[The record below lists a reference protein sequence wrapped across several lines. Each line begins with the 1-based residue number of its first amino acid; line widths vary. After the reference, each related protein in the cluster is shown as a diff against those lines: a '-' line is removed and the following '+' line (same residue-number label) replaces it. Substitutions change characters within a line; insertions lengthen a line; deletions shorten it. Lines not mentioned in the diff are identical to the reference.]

1 MGGELKMRK
10 FAFALTV
17 LASLYLGF
25 CTVSYGQG
33 GVGELTGVIYDPT
46 GSVVEGATVKLQNA
60 STGFE
65 REMDSTSAGI
75 YRFSALSVVG
85 KYTLT
90 VEHAGF
96 RAAKVDGVVISVG
109 STVTVDVRLEV
120 GVISESVTV
129 EAGSELVNPS
139 ESQISQLI
147 DRTVWQNLPLEIR
160 NQNTFINLVAGVSP
174 VITGPSGTDLN
185 GTTRGAA
192 VNGARPGSGNFLLDG
207 FDNNDIGQGGR
218 GSEGQGAVTSISP
231 EAIQEFRVI
240 THNFAA
246 EYGKG
251 GGFVTDTVL
260 KSGTNS
266 LHGSLF
272 EYNRVQ
278 ALAAEDF
285 FTNASGGKDSL
296 VRNQFGGSLGGHIIK
311 DKWFYF
317 GSYEAHRRVQTAP
330 LPSTSVL
337 TPEFLNFVKSGA
349 FEQFQEGTGPYTT
362 VTKTTH
368 NDGTATSPP
377 TVGFSGSGICRALSS
392 TVANPNGNPCP
403 GLFSQS
409 STLGPIFAKLSTT
422 QPFPTV
428 AGGTC
433 ATGTAIGTSADPCAA
448 QGVFTSVLPYTNIT
462 VPTSATLQYPVAEF
476 GTVALSDPNTFFQ
489 HRVSF
494 KSDYK
499 ISNND
504 SLVGTFNYTTQKSVD
519 KFGGGDGTIG
529 PAFENP
535 DVQLLLGFAWT
546 HNFSATVLNQLRAS
560 YLRHRSDFP
569 NPAGTA
575 GIPDILSANDSLGV
589 SFGNT
594 SALPQFFT
602 DGMFQYK
609 DDLSIVKGKHT
620 FKLGGEYRRIRNAS
634 SFQAEKNGIFFFQ
647 STEELLTDGFFGDV
661 ADTFLNGAPTSGS
674 IFEAGTSLNPQT
686 GGFPIYYRGYRA
698 NEVALYGQ
706 DDWKVLPRLTLNLG
720 LRWEYFGPPH
730 NYKPGLDSN
739 IFWGSPLTPFPTNGN
754 GNPFLPVNSQQAAQ
768 EAGARAVQVNNN
780 IWAKDTNNF
789 APRIGFAWDVFGTQK
804 FVLRGGGGFF
814 YDRIYDNVFENIR
827 FNPPLFNF
835 ATLGIG
841 FAPAAGAIGPIDSPG
856 LYTVPFTNPSPF
868 APFAPLPG
876 GRHIDQNLR
885 APYTQQANLG
895 VQYAVAKDFVLEVN
909 GAYTGGRA
917 LLGIVDINT
926 YNGRRACDGATASGA
941 TQAAKC
947 AAAFAAG
954 QIPAATFTARRLNPT
969 LASDGF
975 RGNSYGSSY
984 YGLQVSMTKRLSRGL
999 QFNSNYTWSHALDT
1013 LSDAFNG
1020 GHALVAGQTDVYN
1033 TAADK
1038 GNADFDIRH
1047 RFVTNAYYE
1056 LPIFKNNRWLG
1067 GWSMDGIVTI
1077 QKGVPI
1083 PILNGTQSRDT
1094 NRDGHTTDRPA
1105 IIGNP
1110 YVGGKSPADGFLN
1123 PASFAAYTCPAT
1135 VNFGLFCDSATG
1147 RNTLI
1152 GPGFV
1157 NTDFGIAKKFRIR
1170 EAMTLQFQGNFF
1182 NIFNHPNFGTPVGNR
1197 FGNPSQ
1203 FGQSVSDFGPRITQ
1217 LALRLDF

>member
-1 MGGELKMRK
+1 MKLALNGITVV
-10 FAFALTV
+10 LTV
-17 LASLYLGF
+17 LLAFSL
-25 CTVSYGQG
+25 VSVGVPPANAQG
-33 GVGELTGVIYDPT
+33 GTGEITGTVYDPA
-46 GSVVEGATVKLQNA
+46 GATVSDAKVTLTNA
-60 STGFE
+60 GTGFS
-65 REMDSTSAGI
+65 REMTTAAGGVF
-75 YRFSALSVVG
+75 RFTALPVVG
-85 KYTLT
+85 GYALT

-96 RAAKVDGVVISVG
+96 RKAKASDIVISVG
-109 STVTVDVRLEV
+109 TTATVDVRLEV
-120 GVISESVTV
+120 GAITESVTV
-129 EAGSELVNPS
+129 EAGAELVTPS

-192 VNGARPGSGNFLLDG
+192 VNGARPGSGNFLLEG

-285 FTNASGGKDSL
+285 FTNKSGGKDSL
-296 VRNQFGGSLGGHIIK
+296 VRNQFGGSLGGRIIK
-311 DKWFYF
+311 DKWFFF

-337 TPEFLNFVKSGA
+337 TPDFLNFVKSGQ
-349 FEQFQEGTGPYTT
+349 FETFMET
-362 VTKTTH
+362 
-368 NDGTATSPP
+368 
-377 TVGFSGSGICRALSS
+377 
-392 TVANPNGNPCP
+392 NPNGFCVIATGATCP
-403 GLFSQS
+403 GTFSQS
-409 STLGPIFAKLSTT
+409 STLGPIFAKLQST
-422 QPFPTV
+422 QPFPMV
-428 AGGTC
+428 KGAPCGG
-433 ATGTAIGTSADPCAA
+433 SNDPCAA
-448 QGVFTSVLPYTNIT
+448 QGVFTSGICGPAAPHFSTQCLNHPGELQT
-462 VPTSATLQYPVAEF
+462 VEYPVAEF
-476 GTVALSDPNTFFQ
+476 GPLALSDPNTFFQ

-499 ISNND
+499 ISDKD
-504 SLVGTFNYTTQKSVD
+504 SLVGTFNYTTQNSVD

-529 PAFENP
+529 PSFENP
-535 DVQLLLGFAWT
+535 DVQLLLGFTWT
-546 HNFSATVLNQLRAS
+546 HNFSATILNQLRAS

-575 GIPDILSANDSLGV
+575 GIPDILSFFDSLGV

-609 DDLSIVKGKHT
+609 DDLSIVKGKNT

-647 STEELLTDGFFGDV
+647 STEELMTDGFFGDV
-661 ADTFLNGAPTSGS
+661 ADKILNGGKATSGS
-674 IFEAGTSLNPQT
+674 IFEAGASLNPLT
-686 GGFPIYYRGYRA
+686 GGFPVYYRGYRA

-730 NYKPGLDSN
+730 NFRDGLDSN
-739 IFWGSPLTPFPTNGN
+739 IFWGSPLTPLPAN
-754 GNPFLPVNSQQAAQ
+754 GNPFLPANSSQAAM
-768 EAGARAVQVNNN
+768 EAGARAIQVNSN
-780 IWAKDTNNF
+780 IWDKRTANF
-789 APRIGFAWDVFGTQK
+789 APRIGFAWDVLGTQK

-827 FNPPLFNF
+827 FNPPLFDF
-835 ATLGIG
+835 ATLGTA

-856 LYTVPFTNPSPF
+856 LYGVPFTNPGPF
-868 APFAPLPG
+868 APFASRPS

-895 VQYAVAKDFVLEVN
+895 IQYAVAKDFVLEVN
-909 GAYTGGRA
+909 GAYTGGRE
-917 LLGIVDINT
+917 LLGVVDINT
-926 YNGRRACDGATASGA
+926 YDGRRACDGAEGA
-941 TQAAKC
+941 TQGAKC
-947 AAAFAAG
+947 AAAAAAG
-954 QIPAATFTARRLNPT
+954 EIPAATFTAARLNPT

-984 YGLQVSMTKRLSRGL
+984 YGLQVSMTKRFTHGL

-1020 GHALVAGQTDVYN
+1020 GHAQVAGQTDVYN
-1033 TAADK
+1033 TPADK

-1047 RFVTNAYYE
+1047 RFVTSAYYE
-1056 LPIFKNNRWLG
+1056 LPIFRQNRWLG
-1067 GWSMDGIVTI
+1067 GWTADGIVTI

-1083 PILNGTQSRDT
+1083 PILNGSQSRDT

-1110 YVGGKSPADGFLN
+1110 YVSGKSPADGFLN
-1123 PASFAAYTCPAT
+1123 PASFAAFTCPAT

-1152 GPGFV
+1152 GPGYV
-1157 NTDFGIAKKFRIR
+1157 NTDFGVAKKFPIR
-1170 EAMTLQFQGNFF
+1170 EHVTLQFQANFF
-1182 NIFNHPNFGTPVGNR
+1182 NLFNHPNFGTPVGNR

-1203 FGQSVSDFGPRITQ
+1203 FGMSVTDFGPRITQ

>member
-1 MGGELKMRK
+1 MKLALNGITVV
-10 FAFALTV
+10 LTV
-17 LASLYLGF
+17 LLAFSL
-25 CTVSYGQG
+25 VSVGVPPANAQG
-33 GVGELTGVIYDPT
+33 GTGEITGTVYDPA
-46 GSVVEGATVKLQNA
+46 GATVSDAKVTLTNA
-60 STGFE
+60 GTGFS
-65 REMDSTSAGI
+65 REMTTAAGGVF
-75 YRFSALSVVG
+75 RFTALPVVG
-85 KYTLT
+85 GYALT

-96 RAAKVDGVVISVG
+96 RKAKASDIVISVG
-109 STVTVDVRLEV
+109 TTATVDVRLEV
-120 GVISESVTV
+120 GAITESVTV
-129 EAGSELVNPS
+129 EAGAELVTPS

-192 VNGARPGSGNFLLDG
+192 VNGARPGSGNFLLEG

-317 GSYEAHRRVQTAP
+317 GSYEGHRRVQTAP
-330 LPSTSVL
+330 LPATSVL
-337 TPEFLNFVKSGA
+337 TPDFLNFVKSGA
-349 FEQFQEGTGPYTT
+349 FETFMENDPKGFCVIATG
-362 VTKTTH
+362 
-368 NDGTATSPP
+368 AT
-377 TVGFSGSGICRALSS
+377 
-392 TVANPNGNPCP
+392 CP
-403 GLFSQS
+403 GTFSQS
-409 STLGPIFAKLSTT
+409 STLGPIFAKLQST
-422 QPFPTV
+422 QPFPMV
-428 AGGTC
+428 KGAPC
-433 ATGTAIGTSADPCAA
+433 APGTATDPCFS
-448 QGVFTSVLPYTNIT
+448 QGVYTTGICGPAAAHFSTKCAGFPGELQSVE
-462 VPTSATLQYPVAEF
+462 YPVNEF

-489 HRVSF
+489 HRATF

-499 ISNND
+499 ISDKD

-535 DVQLLLGFAWT
+535 DVQLLLGFEWT

-575 GIPDILSANDSLGV
+575 GVPDILSFFDSLGV

-647 STEELLTDGFFGDV
+647 STEELMTDGFFGDV
-661 ADTFLNGAPTSGS
+661 ADKILNGHPTAGS
-674 IFEAGTSLNPQT
+674 IFEAGASLNPLT
-686 GGFPIYYRGYRA
+686 GGFPVYYRGYRA

-706 DDWKVLPRLTLNLG
+706 DDWKILPRLTLNLG

-730 NYKPGLDSN
+730 NFQSGLDSN
-739 IFWGSPLTPFPTNGN
+739 IFWGSPLSSVFPANGN
-754 GNPFLPVNSQQAAQ
+754 GNPFLPVNSQQAAM
-768 EAGARAVQVNNN
+768 EAGARAVQVNQN

-827 FNPPLFNF
+827 FNPPLFDF
-835 ATLGIG
+835 ATLGTA

-856 LYTVPFTNPSPF
+856 LYGVPFTNPAPF
-868 APFAPLPG
+868 APFASLPS
-876 GRHIDQNLR
+876 GRHINQNLR

-895 VQYAVAKDFVLEVN
+895 IQYAVAKDFVLEVN

-917 LLGIVDINT
+917 LIGVVDINT
-926 YNGRRACDGATASGA
+926 YNGRRACDGAEGA
-941 TQAAKC
+941 TQGAKC

-954 QIPAATFTARRLNPT
+954 QIPAATFTAARLNPT

-984 YGLQVSMTKRLSRGL
+984 YGLQVSMTKRFSRGL

-1020 GHALVAGQTDVYN
+1020 GHAQVAGQTDVYN

-1047 RFVTNAYYE
+1047 RFVTSAYYE
-1056 LPIFKNNRWLG
+1056 LPIFKQNRWLG
-1067 GWSMDGIVTI
+1067 GWSADGIVTI

-1083 PILNGTQSRDT
+1083 PILNGSQSRDT

-1110 YVGGKSPADGFLN
+1110 YLSGKSPADGFLN
-1123 PASFAAYTCPAT
+1123 PASFAAYTCPTT

-1152 GPGFV
+1152 GPGYV
-1157 NTDFGIAKKFRIR
+1157 NTDFGVAKKFPIR
-1170 EAMTLQFQGNFF
+1170 EHVTLQFQANFF
-1182 NIFNHPNFGTPVGNR
+1182 NLFNHPNFGTPVGNR

-1203 FGQSVSDFGPRITQ
+1203 FGMSVTDFGPRITQ

>member
-1 MGGELKMRK
+1 MGGKLKMRK
-10 FAFALTV
+10 FVFALTI
-17 LASLYLGF
+17 LASLLFAF

-33 GVGELTGVIYDPT
+33 GVGEVTGVIYDP
-46 GSVVEGATVKLQNA
+46 SGAAVGGAKVKLQNA
-60 STGFE
+60 SIGFE

-75 YRFSALSVVG
+75 YRFSALPVVG
-85 KYTLT
+85 KYTLS

-96 RAAKVDGVVISVG
+96 HAAKVDGIVISVG

-120 GVISESVTV
+120 GAISESVTV
-129 EAGSELVNPS
+129 EAGAELVNPS

-174 VITGPSGTDLN
+174 AITGPSGTDLN

-192 VNGARPGSGNFLLDG
+192 VNGARPGSGNFLLEG

-260 KSGTNS
+260 KSGTNH

-278 ALAAEDF
+278 ALAANDF

-296 VRNQFGGSLGGHIIK
+296 VRNQFGGSLGGPIIK
-311 DKWFYF
+311 DKWFVF

-337 TPEFLNFVKSGA
+337 TSDFSSFVKSGQ
-349 FEQFQEGTGPYTT
+349 FETFMET
-362 VTKTTH
+362 
-368 NDGTATSPP
+368 
-377 TVGFSGSGICRALSS
+377 
-392 TVANPNGNPCP
+392 NPNGFCVIATGTTCP
-403 GLFSQS
+403 GTFSQS
-409 STLGPIFAKLSTT
+409 STLGPIFAKLQST
-422 QPFPTV
+422 QPFPMV
-428 AGGTC
+428 KGAACGG
-433 ATGTAIGTSADPCAA
+433 ANDPCAA
-448 QGVFTSVLPYTNIT
+448 QGVFTSGICGPAAPHFSTQCLNHPEDLQT
-462 VPTSATLQYPVAEF
+462 VEYPVAEF
-476 GTVALSDPNTFFQ
+476 GQVALSDPNTFFQ

-499 ISNND
+499 ISDKD
-504 SLVGTFNYTTQKSVD
+504 SLVGTFNYTTQNSVD

-529 PAFENP
+529 PSFENP
-535 DVQLLLGFAWT
+535 DVQLLLGFTWT

-609 DDLSIVKGKHT
+609 DDLSIVKGKNT
-620 FKLGGEYRRIRNAS
+620 FKVGGEYRRIRNAS

-647 STEELLTDGFFGDV
+647 STEELVTDGFFGDV
-661 ADTFLNGAPTSGS
+661 ADKIMNNFEKTKPTGS
-674 IFEAGTSLNPQT
+674 IFEAGASLNPQT
-686 GGFPIYYRGYRA
+686 GGFPVYYRGYRA

-706 DDWKVLPRLTLNLG
+706 DDWKILPRLTLNLG

-739 IFWGSPLTPFPTNGN
+739 IFWGSPLTPFVPTTGN
-754 GNPFLPVNSQQAAQ
+754 NNPFVPVNSSQAAM
-768 EAGARAVQVNNN
+768 EAGARAIQVNSN
-780 IWAKDTNNF
+780 IWDKRTANF

-804 FVLRGGGGFF
+804 LVLRGGGGIF

-841 FAPAAGAIGPIDSPG
+841 FAPAAGPIGPIDSPG

-895 VQYAVAKDFVLEVN
+895 IQYAVAKDFVLEVN
-909 GAYTGGRA
+909 GAYTGGRE
-917 LLGIVDINT
+917 LLGVVDINT
-926 YNGRRACDGATASGA
+926 YDGRRACDGTTASGA

-954 QIPAATFTARRLNPT
+954 QIPAATFSGARLNPT

-984 YGLQVSMTKRLSRGL
+984 YGLQVSMTKRMSHGL

-1020 GHALVAGQTDVYN
+1020 GHGLVAGQTDVYN
-1033 TAADK
+1033 TPADK

-1047 RFVTNAYYE
+1047 RFVTSAYYE
-1056 LPIFKNNRWLG
+1056 LPIFRQNRWLG
-1067 GWSMDGIVTI
+1067 GWTADGIVTI

-1083 PILNGTQSRDT
+1083 PIFNGTQSRDT

-1105 IIGNP
+1105 IIGSP
-1110 YVGGKSPADGFLN
+1110 YIGGKSPADGFLN
-1123 PASFAAYTCPAT
+1123 PASFAAYTCSAT
-1135 VNFGLFCDSATG
+1135 TNFGLFCDSPTG

-1152 GPGFV
+1152 GPGYV
-1157 NTDFGIAKKFRIR
+1157 NTDFGVAKKFRIR
-1170 EAMTLQFQGNFF
+1170 EAVALQFQANFF

-1197 FGNPSQ
+1197 FGNSSQ
-1203 FGQSVSDFGPRITQ
+1203 FGMSVTDFGPRITQ

>member
-1 MGGELKMRK
+1 MNWK
-10 FAFALTV
+10 FRINLSLVISSFAIL
-17 LASLYLGF
+17 SLILVGQRPAYA
-25 CTVSYGQG
+25 QG
-33 GVGELTGVIYDPT
+33 GTGELTGTVSDP
-46 GSVVEGATVKLQNA
+46 SGATISGAQVSLTNA
-60 STGFE
+60 GTGFS
-65 REMDSTSAGI
+65 REMTTTAGGV
-75 YRFSALSVVG
+75 YRFTALPVVG
-85 KYTLT
+85 AYALK
-90 VEHAGF
+90 VEHDGF
-96 RAAKVDGVVISVG
+96 RSAKIADIVVSVG
-109 STVTVDVRLEV
+109 TTATVDVRLEV
-120 GVISESVTV
+120 GAISDSVTV
-129 EAGSELVNPS
+129 EAGSELVTPS

-160 NQNTFINLVAGVSP
+160 NQNTFINLVAGVAP
-174 VITGPSGTDLN
+174 NDVN

-192 VNGARPGSGNFLLDG
+192 VNGARPGMGNFLLEG

-240 THNFAA
+240 THNFEA

-260 KSGTNS
+260 KSGTNT

-278 ALAAEDF
+278 ALAAQDF

-330 LPSTSVL
+330 LPSTSVV
-337 TPEFLNFVKSGA
+337 TPDFLNFVKSGA

-362 VTKTTH
+362 VTTTT
-368 NDGTATSPP
+368 NSAGN
-377 TVGFSGSGICRALSS
+377 TVFSGSGICRDTTA
-392 TVANPNGNPCP
+392 TAANPNGTPCP

-409 STLGPIFAKLSTT
+409 STVGPIFAKLIAT
-422 QPFPTV
+422 QPFPTA
-428 AGGTC
+428 AGGAC

-448 QGVFTSVLPYTNIT
+448 QGNFTSGI
-462 VPTSATLQYPVAEF
+462 QYPVAEF
-476 GTVALSDPNTFFQ
+476 GQVAFSDPNRFNQ

-499 ISNND
+499 ISNQD
-504 SLVGTFNYTTQKSVD
+504 SLAGTFSYTIQNTVD
-519 KFGGGDGTIG
+519 KFNGGDGTIG
-529 PAFENP
+529 PASENP
-535 DVQLLLGFAWT
+535 DVQLLLGIAWI
-546 HNFSATVLNQLRAS
+546 HNFSATVLNQFRAS
-560 YLRHRSDFP
+560 YLRHRADFP

-575 GIPDILSANDSLGV
+575 GIPDIFTQQDSLGV
-589 SFGNT
+589 SFGNS
-594 SALPQFFT
+594 SALPQLFT

-634 SFQAEKNGIFFFQ
+634 SFQAEKNGIFVFE
-647 STEELLTDGFFGDV
+647 STEELMTDGFFGDV
-661 ADTFLNGAPTSGS
+661 ADKFLNGKPTTGS
-674 IFEAGTSLNPQT
+674 IYEAGASINPLT

-698 NEVALYGQ
+698 NEFALYGQ
-706 DDWKVLPRLTLNLG
+706 DDWKILPRLTLNLG

-730 NYKPGLDSN
+730 NFRPGLDSN
-739 IFWGSPLTPFPTNGN
+739 IFWGSPLTPLPAN
-754 GNPFLPVNSQQAAQ
+754 GNPFLPVNSGFAAM
-768 EAGARAVQVNNN
+768 EAGARAVQVNQN

-789 APRIGFAWDVFGTQK
+789 GPRVGFAWDMFGTQK
-804 FVLRGGGGFF
+804 LVLRGGGGFF
-814 YDRIYDNVFENIR
+814 YDRIFDNIFENIR
-827 FNPPLFNF
+827 FNPPFFDF
-835 ATLGIG
+835 ATLGTAFVPG
-841 FAPAAGAIGPIDSPG
+841 AGAIGPINSPG
-856 LYTVPFTNPSPF
+856 LYSVPFTNPAPF
-868 APFAPLPG
+868 LPFAPLPS
-876 GRHIDQNLR
+876 GRHMDQNLR
-885 APYTQQANLG
+885 SPYTQQANLG
-895 VQYAVAKDFVLEVN
+895 FQYAVAKDFVLEVN

-917 LLGIVDINT
+917 LIGVVDINT
-926 YNGRRACDGATASGA
+926 YDGRRACDGAEGA
-941 TQAAKC
+941 TQGAKC

-954 QIPAATFTARRLNPT
+954 EIPAATFTGRRLNPT
-969 LASDGF
+969 LASDGY

-984 YGLQVSMTKRLSRGL
+984 YGLQVSMTKRFSHGL

-1020 GHALVAGQTDVYN
+1020 GHQQIAGQTDVYN

-1047 RFVTNAYYE
+1047 RFVTTLYYE
-1056 LPIFKNNRWLG
+1056 LPFFKQNRWLG
-1067 GWSMDGIVTI
+1067 GWSTDGIVTL

-1083 PILNGTQSRDT
+1083 PILNGTPSGDT

-1105 IIGNP
+1105 IIGSP
-1110 YVGGKSPADGFLN
+1110 YISGKSPADGFLN
-1123 PASFAAYTCPAT
+1123 PASFARYTCPAT
-1135 VNFGLFCDSATG
+1135 VNFGLFCDSPTG

-1152 GPGFV
+1152 GPGLV
-1157 NTDFGIAKKFRIR
+1157 NTDFGVAKKFRIR
-1170 EAMTLQFQGNFF
+1170 EHSSLQFQANFF
-1182 NIFNHPNFGTPVGNR
+1182 NLFNHPNFATPQGNR

-1203 FGQSVSDFGPRITQ
+1203 FGLSTSDFGPRITQ